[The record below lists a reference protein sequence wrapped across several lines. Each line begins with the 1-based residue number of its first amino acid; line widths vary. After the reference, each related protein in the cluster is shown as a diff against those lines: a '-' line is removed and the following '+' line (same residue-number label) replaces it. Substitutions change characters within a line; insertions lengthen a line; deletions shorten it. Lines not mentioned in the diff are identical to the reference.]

1 MEKPVCEFC
10 KETLETALP
19 FKSGKYFF
27 KLLFYGSS
35 MMAPF
40 KHLRVDLRELYV
52 NESVWVCPFFLY
64 CTFKHEDVSVYCK
77 NEEGRETEKG
87 IMSEICHLLIK
98 TLLRRDTSVDAMYL
112 SSPLCCYPSH
122 VQIKYTVEQTT
133 GNHNKRW
140 HA

>member
-1 MEKPVCEFC
+1 MNLCGCVSFFY
-10 KETLETALP
+10 TARLNMKM
-19 FKSGKYFF
+19 FQST
-27 KLLFYGSS
+27 
-35 MMAPF
+35 A
-40 KHLRVDLRELYV
+40 
-52 NESVWVCPFFLY
+52 
-64 CTFKHEDVSVYCK
+64 K